1 VAICCWLYLAC
12 DLDDDTPACVL
23 QELSW
28 HIGLT
33 EDQPDVVT
41 LPVACRKYGLFD
53 LKWGSLWAAGPQTAV
68 LRRLKRYVREP
79 AGSGNGDATWVHS
92 LLARVDFGDDMVDD
106 IIHLVRWI
114 APHCVTEGWVGGL
127 SVRPGD
133 DPVGPLELHF
143 YVHGRRPYLGRA
155 GATPQAW
162 DTDSPDYPYTH
173 G

>member
-1 VAICCWLYLAC
+1 VSTAIC
-12 DLDDDTPACVL
+12 
-23 QELSW
+23 
-28 HIGLT
+28 
-33 EDQPDVVT
+33 VT

-68 LRRLKRYVREP
+68 PRRLKRYVREP

-92 LLARVDFGDDMVDD
+92 LLARVDFGDDMVD
-106 IIHLVRWI
+106 
-114 APHCVTEGWVGGL
+114 
-127 SVRPGD
+127 
-133 DPVGPLELHF
+133 VGPLELHF